1 MATWSG
7 IRKKLEEEYLAQSLR
22 GRVRYFCTTY
32 RKSHD
37 REGRAAILVDG
48 KEILQG
54 NYYNLWLKWD
64 MLPHDKPISPWQ
76 AFLKPNAMTL
86 EEGIFDERTF
96 YVAFGEFDNQS
107 IEASLESENLLV
119 RIFAVLDRRVGKRRL
134 AALWETLSREES
146 VLRDFYLLR
155 LDAEGLNPGKVFPE
169 NES

>member
-7 IRKKLEEEYLAQSLR
+7 IRKKLEEEYLGQSLR

-32 RKSHD
+32 KKSHD

-48 KEILQG
+48 KEILKG

-64 MLPHDKPISPWQ
+64 KLPHDKPSSPWQ

-107 IEASLESENLLV
+107 IETSLESDNLLV

-155 LDAEGLNPGKVFPE
+155 LDAERLNPGKVFPE

>member
-22 GRVRYFCTTY
+22 GRVCYFCTTY
-32 RKSHD
+32 KKSHD

-48 KEILQG
+48 KEVLKG
-54 NYYNLWLKWD
+54 TYYNFCLKWD
-64 MLPHDKPISPWQ
+64 LLPHDKPISPWQ

-96 YVAFGEFDNQS
+96 YAAFDELDNQS
-107 IEASLESENLLV
+107 IEASLESDNLLV
-119 RIFAVLDRRVGKRRL
+119 RIFAILDRRVGKRRL
-134 AALWETLSREES
+134 EVMGETLSREES

-155 LDAEGLNPGKVFPE
+155 LDAEGMNPEKVF
-169 NES
+169 SKK